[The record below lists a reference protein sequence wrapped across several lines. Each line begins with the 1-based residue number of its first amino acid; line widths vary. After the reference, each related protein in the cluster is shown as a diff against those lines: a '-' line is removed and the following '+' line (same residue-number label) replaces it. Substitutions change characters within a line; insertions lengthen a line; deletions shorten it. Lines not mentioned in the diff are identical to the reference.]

1 MEISTNVTTM
11 PAKNYQVSLTSMIAD
26 KIDTNNL
33 PDFLKIDCLF
43 IMGTRWFSNDLMQKN
58 DFE

>member
-43 IMGTRWFSNDLMQKN
+43 IMGTR
-58 DFE
+58 